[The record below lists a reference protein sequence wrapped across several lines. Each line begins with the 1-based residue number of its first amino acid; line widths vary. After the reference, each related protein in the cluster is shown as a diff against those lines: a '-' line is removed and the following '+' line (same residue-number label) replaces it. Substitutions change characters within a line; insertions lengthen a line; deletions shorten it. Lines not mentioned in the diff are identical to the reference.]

1 MAKNHSYRKVTKKS
15 VIAALC
21 ALSIAC
27 TGLAAACAPAE
38 EEDDD
43 KKKPTREDTQLLKN
57 GDFEYF
63 DIPDDAIYLIKNVN
77 NWTLGGGSSVKSGI
91 IGTNPKDWDALSDYD
106 LTQKLDYNNDVG
118 SSSDDYINYN
128 SMRSRDILYREP
140 HAATRTAEQLKDD
153 TIIKNY
159 GGLQAFLGIEGDK
172 ESGYTYRGE
181 TVYEDEGDFYFDKE
195 FTKQV
200 RKDVIDNPH
209 THLGEIKEE
218 DGEYT
223 LNGKKLYS
231 DDDGNLF
238 TDEEKKNGV
247 GNVLMVHNYTTDGK
261 YNGIQQYY
269 SSTSITLEANTAAEI
284 SVWVKTSDLKFDKG
298 YSALNEQDK
307 GASIEVVQT
316 VNGTTLDNFVI
327 KNINTEKIIAGATAG
342 DADITAYESNGWL
355 NYKIYVNACDF
366 ASSTIQLRLGLGQ
379 SGDEQVTGYA
389 FFDDVSVKKYRSL
402 EDEGTDCTYN
412 DHKAEIEENKT
423 SCTLISKDDEKV
435 FNADKELRT
444 TGGNNNRHAYHFAYS
459 VDLASTLGNV
469 NSYTPVEFGS
479 STVTAGLTTEK
490 DGVKLYAAAKN
501 NGANIV
507 GVTNGDTDK
516 SFDLVKNFKGLPT
529 ENDLLGAFAN
539 GATFGSNLF
548 SGTDYSKTLNDALTG
563 ENAIPALAGANTYL
577 TLSAWGAPYTSTIKD
592 GQFKLAKDN
601 YAIVSFWV
609 KTSDVSGTAATV
621 KIYDAEDTDKEHA
634 QSIAINTTGVKT
646 NFEDEKDIYNG
657 WVNCFL
663 FVANETDDETEKTFN
678 IDFSF
683 GATTI
688 KSATYNYGW
697 AAIANMQVLG
707 VDKEVYELG
716 SSGSY
721 TALFSFSDED
731 EDKDGNAMDSA
742 VATSDVK
749 KGIANPANYLG
760 INGGNSSISGGDND
774 QSYDASNTNKNA
786 GLINRDGFKNYDD
799 ATKKLI
805 LDAFCGSSAAANWDE
820 AFGADC
826 YQPLIIIN
834 NLRTY
839 SERKVSNYGFVGS
852 DKTIATDGYET
863 ISVRVKVSGDAVA
876 YIYLVDA
883 ENPKNLLKHTTPAYT
898 FYYDNDGNVLDE
910 KFDEDWKESEHRE
923 HIVYTLRDDGL
934 YDGKDGKVYA
944 NLYNLKKSFKN
955 FQFEH
960 EVFYDENGNAVLF
973 DNLED
978 GKDYYDSAD
987 KATRKLLNH
996 YLTNTAG
1003 TRVYEYK
1010 DGKYYYIVDKKT
1022 SDTEVEKFDV
1032 KYARYDYKAI
1042 DEECLVKVENTN
1054 GKWKTVNFVIHTG
1067 SNAKKYKLELWS
1079 GARNETGVTDGNYAE
1094 GAVAFD
1100 YSSYSVT
1107 SSNYTN
1113 VIGDYENTVIDGYKA
1128 LLKENGLESEISSN
1142 SENIAYYEEL
1152 VDRLIK
1158 EGKLTETAELT
1169 AFRQLY
1175 TAKYYTFTLYDSA
1188 NYVPFNS
1195 TTAKDGET
1203 GYNYKASDFS
1213 EVLAYFEYEDTN
1225 QNSHNVFLD
1234 YSSVDQN
1241 ITLNTSD
1248 GDTDDGDTDEESTVN
1263 GDLLLYISSIL
1274 LVVVLLL
1281 TIAFILGRKFW
1292 KKHRVGKGDK
1302 QRNKNVYR
1310 QRDRYI
1316 KKLKLVKN
1324 EDAEETVDESAE
1336 TPADA
1341 SEPDEVPAEE
1351 VPTEQAPAEETESDG
1366 NAETPDENG
1375 GEEKPE

>member
-1 MAKNHSYRKVTKKS
+1 M
-15 VIAALC
+15 
-21 ALSIAC
+21 
-27 TGLAAACAPAE
+27 
-38 EEDDD
+38 
-43 KKKPTREDTQLLKN
+43 
-57 GDFEYF
+57 
-63 DIPDDAIYLIKNVN
+63 
-77 NWTLGGGSSVKSGI
+77 
-91 IGTNPKDWDALSDYD
+91 
-106 LTQKLDYNNDVG
+106 
-118 SSSDDYINYN
+118 
-128 SMRSRDILYREP
+128 
-140 HAATRTAEQLKDD
+140 
-153 TIIKNY
+153 
-159 GGLQAFLGIEGDK
+159 
-172 ESGYTYRGE
+172 
-181 TVYEDEGDFYFDKE
+181 
-195 FTKQV
+195 
-200 RKDVIDNPH
+200 
-209 THLGEIKEE
+209 
-218 DGEYT
+218 
-223 LNGKKLYS
+223 
-231 DDDGNLF
+231 
-238 TDEEKKNGV
+238 
-247 GNVLMVHNYTTDGK
+247 
-261 YNGIQQYY
+261 
-269 SSTSITLEANTAAEI
+269 
-284 SVWVKTSDLKFDKG
+284 
-298 YSALNEQDK
+298 
-307 GASIEVVQT
+307 
-316 VNGTTLDNFVI
+316 
-327 KNINTEKIIAGATAG
+327 
-342 DADITAYESNGWL
+342 
-355 NYKIYVNACDF
+355 
-366 ASSTIQLRLGLGQ
+366 
-379 SGDEQVTGYA
+379 
-389 FFDDVSVKKYRSL
+389 
-402 EDEGTDCTYN
+402 
-412 DHKAEIEENKT
+412 
-423 SCTLISKDDEKV
+423 
-435 FNADKELRT
+435 
-444 TGGNNNRHAYHFAYS
+444 
-459 VDLASTLGNV
+459 
-469 NSYTPVEFGS
+469 
-479 STVTAGLTTEK
+479 
-490 DGVKLYAAAKN
+490 
-501 NGANIV
+501 
-507 GVTNGDTDK
+507 
-516 SFDLVKNFKGLPT
+516 
-529 ENDLLGAFAN
+529 
-539 GATFGSNLF
+539 
-548 SGTDYSKTLNDALTG
+548 
-563 ENAIPALAGANTYL
+563 
-577 TLSAWGAPYTSTIKD
+577 
-592 GQFKLAKDN
+592 
-601 YAIVSFWV
+601 
-609 KTSDVSGTAATV
+609 
-621 KIYDAEDTDKEHA
+621 
-634 QSIAINTTGVKT
+634 
-646 NFEDEKDIYNG
+646 
-657 WVNCFL
+657 
-663 FVANETDDETEKTFN
+663 
-678 IDFSF
+678 
-683 GATTI
+683 
-688 KSATYNYGW
+688 
-697 AAIANMQVLG
+697 
-707 VDKEVYELG
+707 
-716 SSGSY
+716 
-721 TALFSFSDED
+721 
-731 EDKDGNAMDSA
+731 
-742 VATSDVK
+742 
-749 KGIANPANYLG
+749 
-760 INGGNSSISGGDND
+760 
-774 QSYDASNTNKNA
+774 
-786 GLINRDGFKNYDD
+786 
-799 ATKKLI
+799 
-805 LDAFCGSSAAANWDE
+805 
-820 AFGADC
+820 
-826 YQPLIIIN
+826 
-834 NLRTY
+834 
-839 SERKVSNYGFVGS
+839 
-852 DKTIATDGYET
+852 
-863 ISVRVKVSGDAVA
+863 
-876 YIYLVDA
+876 VDA

-944 NLYNLKKSFKN
+944 NLHNLKKSFKN

-1107 SSNYTN
+1107 SSNYAN
-1113 VIGDYENTVIDGYKA
+1113 VIGEYENTVIDGYKA
-1128 LLKENGLESEISSN
+1128 LLKKYGLESEISSN

-1248 GDTDDGDTDEESTVN
+1248 GDTDEDETEEESTVN

-1341 SEPDEVPAEE
+1341 TEPDEVPAEE